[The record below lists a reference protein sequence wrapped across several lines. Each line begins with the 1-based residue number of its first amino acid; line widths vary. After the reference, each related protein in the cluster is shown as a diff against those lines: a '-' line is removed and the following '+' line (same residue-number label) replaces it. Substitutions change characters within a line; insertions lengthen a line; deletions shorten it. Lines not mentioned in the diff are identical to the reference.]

1 MSKPD
6 ATVTQSPD
14 AQSLLARLPTY
25 LHLSDIQGL
34 SQLATQ
40 GVLGVTGLAESVQG
54 NVYKAVASPFGLL
67 GAKFIAAAPGASGV
81 KPSGI
86 TGLVYGGI
94 KGITRLAGG
103 TVNAALTRVGPL
115 ITERFGAPASSSE
128 REAVLA
134 AINGVLGDQLLA
146 TANPLTINMSFRHEG
161 KPLLLEKAALAQRL
175 PQATGKLL
183 VLAHGLCMN
192 DLQWAPAQ
200 TAMQMY
206 SPKRSATPRFTCTT
220 TRGCIPLPMAS
231 SLPNCWSNSS
241 ASGRTR

>member
-1 MSKPD
+1 MY
-6 ATVTQSPD
+6 Q
-14 AQSLLARLPTY
+14 
-25 LHLSDIQGL
+25 
-34 SQLATQ
+34 
-40 GVLGVTGLAESVQG
+40 
-54 NVYKAVASPFGLL
+54 AVASPFGLL

-81 KPSGI
+81 KRSGI

-94 KGITRLAGG
+94 KGITRLASWLAGG
-103 TVNAALTRVGPL
+103 TANAALTRVGPL

-161 KPLLLEKAALAQRL
+161 KPLLLEKTALAQRL

-220 TRGCIPLPMAS
+220 TRAAYLYQWPAVCQTVGATLQRVAS
-231 SLPNCWSNSS
+231 PGRPPDPAGSQHGRSTGLALSQIGGVRVPGLLFG
-241 ASGRTR
+241 ASRDKC